1 MGSQVTKY
9 QQEFIAGCN
18 RKEAEELMKLDWD
31 EIDHPAKGSEF
42 SIDWDTYQK
51 LEDMGGLKVFTA
63 RTDSGSLVGYFSVVL
78 SPSLNSKSVVN
89 VVSDAF
95 YLHPEYR
102 KGFAGVKLFKFV
114 EKCLKE
120 DGLNNLVVTSTAA
133 YPIDNFL
140 TRLGYSK
147 AETLYQK
154 DL

>member
-1 MGSQVTKY
+1 MGREITY
-9 QQEFIAGCN
+9 QQEFIAGCD
-18 RKEAEELMKLDWD
+18 REEAEELMKLDWN
-31 EIDHPAKGSEF
+31 EIDHPAKGTEF
-42 SIDWDTYQK
+42 LIDWVTYQK

-63 RTDSGSLVGYFSVVL
+63 RSGKALVGYFSVAI

-120 DGLNNLVVTSTAA
+120 DGLNNLVVTSTEA

-154 DL
+154 EL

>member
-1 MGSQVTKY
+1 MGREITY
-9 QQEFIAGCN
+9 QQEFIAGCD
-18 RKEAEELMKLDWD
+18 REEAETLMKIDWD
-31 EIDHPAKGSEF
+31 EIDHPAKGTEF

-63 RTDSGSLVGYFSVVL
+63 RSNGTLVGYFSVAL

-120 DGLNNLVVTSTAA
+120 DGLNNLVVTSTEA

-154 DL
+154 EL

>member
-1 MGSQVTKY
+1 MGSKITY
-9 QQEFIAGCN
+9 QQEFIAGCD
-18 RKEAEELMKLDWD
+18 RVEAETLMKIDWD
-31 EIDHPAKGSEF
+31 EIDHPGKGSEF
-42 SIDWDTYQK
+42 SIDWDTYRA

-89 VVSDAF
+89 VISDAF